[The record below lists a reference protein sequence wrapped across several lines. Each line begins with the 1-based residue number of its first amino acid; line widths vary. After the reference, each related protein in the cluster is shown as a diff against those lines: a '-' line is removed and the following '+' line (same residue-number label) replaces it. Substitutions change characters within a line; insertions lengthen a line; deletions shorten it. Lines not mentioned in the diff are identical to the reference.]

1 MIGPGSDKTES
12 GWWCGLV
19 VANISHVLTPRNIV
33 IPQLL
38 TSTGKSEI
46 CLFTMR
52 KKVNGRVFWQK
63 ITLGSYLLL
72 SWGIFFAYNFFLWQL
87 SVPCL
92 LIIFFSG
99 NFFSRLIFLLGQLSG
114 ACLFIK
120 KIHRKFFM
128 LRQFI
133 SPGQLSGAC
142 LFIND
147 PRDKKRLFFPITVYS
162 RNEKNITLKA
172 ITMKTFHWEDSDSDL
187 IFPECLLSNLF
198 FRNCVSE
205 KLFQTKFDEILIW
218 SGSCG
223 IQKSDWQQD
232 NFCK

>member
-1 MIGPGSDKTES
+1 MFIYNEKKSKRES
-12 GWWCGLV
+12 F
-19 VANISHVLTPRNIV
+19 LTKNYSW
-33 IPQLL
+33 QLSGAFL
-38 TSTGKSEI
+38 
-46 CLFTMR
+46 R
-52 KKVNGRVFWQK
+52 
-63 ITLGSYLLL
+63 
-72 SWGIFFAYNFFLWQL
+72 NFFLVQFFSLGQL

-172 ITMKTFHWEDSDSDL
+172 ITMKTFH
-187 IFPECLLSNLF
+187 
-198 FRNCVSE
+198 
-205 KLFQTKFDEILIW
+205 
-218 SGSCG
+218 
-223 IQKSDWQQD
+223 
-232 NFCK
+232 

>member
-46 CLFTMR
+46 CLFTM
-52 KKVNGRVFWQK
+52 KKKSKRESFLTKNYSWQ
-63 ITLGSYLLL
+63 L
-72 SWGIFFAYNFFLWQL
+72 SGAFLRNFFLVQFFSLGQL

-120 KIHRKFFM
+120 KNSQKVFYAEAIHF
-128 LRQFI
+128 
-133 SPGQLSGAC
+133 SGAVIWC
-142 LFIND
+142 LSLHKWPKGQETPF
-147 PRDKKRLFFPITVYS
+147 LSYYS
-162 RNEKNITLKA
+162 V
-172 ITMKTFHWEDSDSDL
+172 
-187 IFPECLLSNLF
+187 LS
-198 FRNCVSE
+198 
-205 KLFQTKFDEILIW
+205 
-218 SGSCG
+218 
-223 IQKSDWQQD
+223 
-232 NFCK
+232 

>member
-1 MIGPGSDKTES
+1 MVRARFCKYFTCFTPTEYRDTTTFD
-12 GWWCGLV
+12 
-19 VANISHVLTPRNIV
+19 I
-33 IPQLL
+33 
-38 TSTGKSEI
+38 
-46 CLFTMR
+46 
-52 KKVNGRVFWQK
+52 NGEV
-63 ITLGSYLLL
+63 
-72 SWGIFFAYNFFLWQL
+72 GIFWNWNKFIYNEKKSKRESFLTKNYSWQLSGAFLRNFFLVQFFSLGQL

-142 LFIND
+142 LLIND

-187 IFPECLLSNLF
+187 IFPECLFSNLF